1 MARRSFRIL
10 FVATLGVGGQIL
22 SAKLRRRGHIVRLVS
37 VETAARMRTGGY
49 DFILAST
56 YIDDLRL
63 ATTLDRARALSPNA
77 KIILGGPG
85 LSSQPHAFLR
95 HYKADFGLIG
105 EADNTI
111 GELFDRFERFGTQ
124 PPWHEIKSIDGACY
138 RAANNRVYVNGQLP
152 HVSADEIDW
161 EHSYFIV
168 GETAHVLV
176 QRGCPNHCTFCQKW
190 FGDCVRSAP
199 LKTIIAILEE
209 IAIRGIS
216 SVSFAA
222 ELFLPRRETIL
233 LCRAIRLRGLHR
245 KLWFGS
251 DFTVGSLLTPKGEVN
266 TSLLRTLKRTGF
278 YFIGLGLESVV
289 EERLNYFNKPHKPKQ
304 AFKLIAILKKM
315 GFEGHFYMVG
325 RLPKRNDRV
334 VHEIVDV
341 CVGLSISGR
350 NPRWDFVY
358 HSLIMAPGSAIYE
371 RSKGDPSLFA
381 EIQTGRKLHP
391 QTNMSKWHQKSGTYC
406 VACID
411 PILRLTGEPHHM
423 LWGLEKR
430 YDRLPHG
437 GERDRLARE
446 LPLVRKAVSRLPKL
460 AAQHALEIERTL
472 RQDIIRAAIWS
483 EGFLDRWRNAWG
495 VKAEIIEKG
504 LLSSTRA
511 QGDTLTEDDLLDI
524 LRCCAVGDPQAGLVG
539 DPLGIIPRDDL
550 AIALGMFYDNLVSS
564 QQARLDIALPELKY
578 LWLDE
583 GWQEALLEVLREVG
597 RETFIEESLSN
608 RPLAFTMAF
617 LVRSQLEYLGWSGRL
632 AAIRPHKDSRPILTP
647 LTLAPFNRLM
657 ARAARDVT
665 I

>member
-325 RLPKRNDRV
+325 RLPQRDDRV
-334 VHEIVDV
+334 ANEIVDV
-341 CVGLSISGR
+341 CTSLHIAG
-350 NPRWDFVY
+350 NDPQWDFVN
-358 HSLIMAPGSAIYE
+358 HSLILMPGTELFGQYVN
-371 RSKGDPSLFA
+371 DPSQFRNSL
-381 EIQTGRKLHP
+381 TNKRLHP
-391 QTNMSKWHQKSGTYC
+391 RTDVIKWHQRSVSPCGAYT
-406 VACID
+406 D
-411 PILRLTGEPHHM
+411 PILRLTIHPHRM
-423 LWGLEKR
+423 LWGMEER
-430 YDRLPHG
+430 YDCLPHG
-437 GERDRLARE
+437 EERDRLARE
-446 LPLVRKAVSRLPKL
+446 LPLARKVVSRLPRL
-460 AAQHALEIERTL
+460 AARHALEIERIL
-472 RQDIIRAAIWS
+472 RQDIVEAATK
-483 EGFLDRWRNAWG
+483 EGFLDRWRKAWG